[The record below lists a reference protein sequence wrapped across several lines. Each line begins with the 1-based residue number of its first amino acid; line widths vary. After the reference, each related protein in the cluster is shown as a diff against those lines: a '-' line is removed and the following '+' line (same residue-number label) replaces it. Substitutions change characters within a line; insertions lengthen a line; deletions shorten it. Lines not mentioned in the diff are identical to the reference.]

1 MRYAGAVKPVGTD
14 TTVEKPSLRRR
25 FSALARDA
33 SPALLGGL
41 LHAALAA
48 VALPGIA
55 QPGISI
61 PAAFLALL
69 PLLWVAK
76 GRGRLL
82 PLFFGVWLGQVPLWV
97 LQQWWVLEVSEF
109 GFFPLVAVQACWAG
123 LFVVLLRV
131 VRDRVPGV
139 ALPLSAAVLW
149 AGVEFFRAQVFLTG
163 YAWGLSGEALIDMPT
178 LATPARVGGLTLV
191 AFMMMLL
198 MAGLWRVC
206 VGRAEV
212 PARRWVGAACGGAA
226 VAAWSAMALWVDPT
240 YHRLQ
245 TSVPVAV
252 VQTNLPQSN
261 KLAWT
266 IADEVRDFQRFME
279 LSREAATLDAA
290 HPRPAFIVWPETMAP
305 GITLEPSALDVLRKA
320 DVYFSVPAGLLG
332 DEPNRL
338 SATAFAE
345 ELLAQQREIGV
356 PMLVGEEAIEG
367 LKINEDEQG
376 RVSFSQDKRFNSA
389 YLVKDGAVQP
399 ERYDKMHLTPFG
411 EIMPVISR
419 WDWLEGNLLDLAAG
433 GMKFDLAE
441 GTRRTVFSIPAP
453 DLKAGVVRVAT
464 PICFESTDPVLCRR
478 LVFDGGGRRADLIVN
493 LTNDGWFGESDLAR
507 RQHLRLARWRAFE
520 LVTPVVRAANTGMSA
535 VIGDDGRVWTQLGSR
550 ADGVLRAEVGVHP
563 GAGETLYARRGEWA
577 GWASL
582 TGSTVLAGW
591 ALIRRRTQSARG
603 PLTKA

>member
-55 QPGISI
+55 QPVISI

-191 AFMMMLL
+191 AFMMMLR

-245 TSVPVAV
+245 RSVPVAV

-290 HPRPAFIVWPETMAP
+290 HSRPAFIVWPETMAP

-389 YLVKDGAVQP
+389 YLVRDGDVQP